1 VPSGIPVRALAEEE
15 EITAAQLALAWPLAK
30 GDDIAPIPGTCSA
43 TRVDENA
50 RAADIELTA
59 ADIELTAADIELTA
73 ADIELT
79 AADIELTA
87 ADIELTAA
95 DIERI
100 HKHRPPRRSQ
110 RALPRRD
117 DAHLVTIEAPHN

>member
-59 ADIELTAADIELTA
+59 ADIE
-73 ADIELT
+73 
-79 AADIELTA
+79 
-87 ADIELTAA
+87 
-95 DIERI
+95 RI

>member
-87 ADIELTAA
+87 ADIE
-95 DIERI
+95 RI